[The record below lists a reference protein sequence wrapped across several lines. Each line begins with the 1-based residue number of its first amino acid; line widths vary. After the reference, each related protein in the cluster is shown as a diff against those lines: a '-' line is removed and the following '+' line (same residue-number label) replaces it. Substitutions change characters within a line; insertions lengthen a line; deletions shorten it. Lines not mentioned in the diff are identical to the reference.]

1 MTSVSASLSEDRK
14 LWGDFFIEK
23 DDFIK
28 VMNAIEKVVDKW
40 IQRDGKIIMTK
51 VVGGFIAT
59 K

>member
-1 MTSVSASLSEDRK
+1 MKS
-14 LWGDFFIEK
+14 IEE
-23 DDFIK
+23 
-28 VMNAIEKVVDKW
+28 VANRW